1 MIKFFK
7 NIFTPRSTETSTDS
21 LFADW
26 DLISYELLM
35 DHFNVKEE
43 ATERGKNNAPA
54 TAASTPDDFHN
65 SLVVRYQKLIAT
77 RVKEISSRFEG
88 LETRADKGSYSRSPR

>member
-1 MIKFFK
+1 MRKGYYLIKFFK
-7 NIFTPRSTETSTDS
+7 NIFTPRSTQTSTDS

-77 RVKEISSRFEG
+77 RDKKEQS
-88 LETRADKGSYSRSPR
+88 

>member
-1 MIKFFK
+1 MRRRNQLIKFFK
-7 NIFTPRSTETSTDS
+7 NIFTPRSTQTSTDS

-35 DHFNVKEE
+35 EHFDVKEE

-77 RVKEISSRFEG
+77 RVKEISSRFNNE
-88 LETRADKGSYSRSPR
+88 EVNA